1 MPLGGVYKDKDL
13 EDLYEMETE
22 EEPSET
28 PIEREEEPEREQ
40 REKIVVVRKR
50 EAAPRL
56 EDEEVESLKR
66 ISPEVIG
73 SLFDRVRFLKERIDE
88 IKEMM
93 DSRERIH
100 ENMVK
105 DIEADIAEKESMA
118 ARTADIEDRR
128 NIKLDISVL
137 RKEKRS
143 EIRQYWRDLMELR
156 TELQE
161 LMEQYRNEAKIAGLF
176 REEAEKIEESMGKP
190 PEFPGKKE

>member
-13 EDLYEMETE
+13 EDLYKTDIEE

-28 PIEREEEPEREQ
+28 RIIREEEPEEERKE
-40 REKIVVVRKR
+40 RVVVVKKR
-50 EAAPRL
+50 EARPQM
-56 EDEEVESLKR
+56 EDDQVESLKR
-66 ISPEVIG
+66 MSPEVIG
-73 SLFDRVRFLKERIDE
+73 SLFDRVKFLNERITE

-93 DSRERIH
+93 KSREEIH
-100 ENMVK
+100 TSMVK
-105 DIEADIAEKESMA
+105 DIDADIVEKEGIAGRMM
-118 ARTADIEDRR
+118 DIEDKR

-161 LMEQYRNEAKIAGLF
+161 LMEQHRNEAKIASLF
-176 REEAEKIEESMGKP
+176 QDEVEEL
-190 PEFPGKKE
+190 